1 MLNNK
6 NNWLCFLLFLS
17 VQASA
22 QKEFTSQTT
31 GRGDY
36 SLVVYASGGLGYY
49 LRMRGSYRIYNPK
62 YPTLILCPL
71 SGLCGIPIIY

>member
-36 SLVVYASGGLGYY
+36 SLVQAAAWAIT